1 MMLKFLL
8 DANLSPQTSK
18 YLIKLG
24 FNTKSITEEKLG
36 HLKDPEIFT
45 IAKKEKRIIVTF
57 DLDFGEIYHQ
67 HESDGVGIIVLRLEN
82 QTPENVNFVLDQF
95 LTKDINRLKQNV
107 NSLIVIKKGSTRFV
121 R

>member
-1 MMLKFLL
+1 MIKFLL

-24 FNTKSITEEKLG
+24 FNSKSITEEKLG
-36 HLKDPEIFT
+36 FLKDIEIVEL
-45 IAKKEKRIIVTF
+45 AKLENRIIITF

-67 HESDGVGIIVLRLEN
+67 HESSKVGIVVLRLN
-82 QTPENVNFVLDQF
+82 DQTPENTNYVLSQF
-95 LTKDINRLKQNV
+95 LTKEIDRLNKNLK
-107 NSLIVIKKGSTRFV
+107 SLIIIKKGSTRFV